1 MTEAEKRALALQFME
16 QEQQRLASTSFIDHK
31 HASITDL
38 HHEFATR
45 QQYYDAFAQQGI
57 TFREF
62 QKAYNDAY
70 ERGRSDML
78 AYRFSFFYAATAIA
92 YSEIYSATPEET
104 GIFMKALPKA
114 PEGCANHA
122 ELVQRCLTE
131 TGLDTRY
138 ADEKKPEQR
147 TTRRDRQAVDRMRRT
162 GITKRD
168 LAIEREEGY
177 RDGRNE
183 PFFLSSCYAAVALV
197 LHRQHDYSA
206 AEIESFLER
215 VAEICD
221 EEISVEDIIERART
235 KARVDVSQMATI
247 TTPDGE
253 Q

>member
-1 MTEAEKRALALQFME
+1 MTEAEKRALALQIMQ
-16 QEQQRLASTSFIDHK
+16 QEQQRLASTSFHDHQN
-31 HASITDL
+31 AAIADL
-38 HHEFATR
+38 HHEISTR
-45 QQYYDAFAQQGI
+45 QQYSDAFAQQGI

-62 QKAYNDAY
+62 QLAYNDAY

-92 YSEIYSATPEET
+92 YSEIFSASPEET
-104 GIFMKALPKA
+104 SVFMKALPKA

-122 ELVQRCLTE
+122 ELVQRCLAE

-183 PFFLSSCYAAVALV
+183 PFYLSSCYAAVAIV
-197 LHRQHDYSA
+197 LHRLHGYNA

-235 KARVDVSQMATI
+235 EARVDVSQMATI
-247 TTPDGE
+247 TTPDGD
-253 Q
+253 

>member
-1 MTEAEKRALALQFME
+1 MTEAEKRALALQIMQ
-16 QEQQRLASTSFIDHK
+16 QEQQRLASTSFRDHK
-31 HASITDL
+31 HAAIADL
-38 HHEFATR
+38 HQEISAR

-92 YSEIYSATPEET
+92 YNEIFAADPEAVAT
-104 GIFMKALPKA
+104 FMKALPKA

-122 ELVQRCLTE
+122 ELVQRCLAE
-131 TGLDTRY
+131 TGFDTRY
-138 ADEKKPEQR
+138 ADEKRPEQR
-147 TTRRDRQAVDRMRRT
+147 TTRRDRQAVDRMRKT

-183 PFFLSSCYAAVALV
+183 PFYLSSCYAAVAIV
-197 LHRQHDYSA
+197 LHRLRGYNI

-235 KARVDVSQMATI
+235 EARVDVSQMANI
-247 TTPDGE
+247 

>member
-1 MTEAEKRALALQFME
+1 MTEAEKRALALQIMA
-16 QEQQRLASTSFIDHK
+16 QEQQRLASTSFRDHRN
-31 HASITDL
+31 AAIADL
-38 HHEFATR
+38 HHEISTR

-92 YSEIYSATPEET
+92 YSEIFSATPEET

-122 ELVQRCLTE
+122 ELVQRCLAE

-147 TTRRDRQAVDRMRRT
+147 TTRRDREAVDRMRRT
-162 GITKRD
+162 GITKHD
-168 LAIEREEGY
+168 LEVEREEGY

-183 PFFLSSCYAAVALV
+183 PFYLSSCYAAVAIV
-197 LHRQHDYSA
+197 LHRLHDYNA
-206 AEIESFLER
+206 AEIEHFLDR

-235 KARVDVSQMATI
+235 EARVDVSQMATI

>member
-1 MTEAEKRALALQFME
+1 MA
-16 QEQQRLASTSFIDHK
+16 QEQARLASSTFSDHRAAYEAEM
-31 HASITDL
+31 HERIAS
-38 HHEFATR
+38 R

-92 YSEIYSATPEET
+92 YSEIFSAKPEET
-104 GIFMKALPKA
+104 SVFMKALPKA

-122 ELVQRCLTE
+122 ELVQRCLAE

-138 ADEKKPEQR
+138 ADEKRPEQR

-162 GITKRD
+162 GITKHD
-168 LAIEREEGY
+168 LEVEREEGY

-183 PFFLSSCYAAVALV
+183 PFYLSSCYAAVAIV
-197 LHRQHDYSA
+197 LHRLHGYNA
-206 AEIESFLER
+206 AEIESFLDR

-221 EEISVEDIIERART
+221 EEISVEDIIERARRE
-235 KARVDVSQMATI
+235 AHVDVTGVARIES
-247 TTPDGE
+247 
-253 Q
+253 

>member
-1 MTEAEKRALALQFME
+1 MTEAEKRALALQIMQ
-16 QEQQRLASTSFIDHK
+16 QEQQRLASTSFSDHR
-31 HASITDL
+31 AAYEAET
-38 HHEFATR
+38 HERFATR

-62 QKAYNDAY
+62 QAAYNDAY

-92 YSEIYSATPEET
+92 YNEIFAADPEAVAT
-104 GIFMKALPKA
+104 FMKALPKA

-147 TTRRDRQAVDRMRRT
+147 TTRRDRQTVDRMWRT

-168 LAIEREEGY
+168 LEIERQEGY

-183 PFFLSSCYAAVALV
+183 PFYLSSCYAALAIV
-197 LHRQHDYSA
+197 LHRLHGYNA
-206 AEIESFLER
+206 AEIEHFLDR

-235 KARVDVSQMATI
+235 EAGVDVSQMATI
-247 TTPDGE
+247 TTPDGD
-253 Q
+253 